1 MEILKVSS
9 KSKPNAVAG
18 AIAGVIREDGEVEL
32 QAVGGGAVNQA
43 MKAMAIAGGFVA
55 PTGGRLVCT
64 SAFANVEIDGENRTA
79 LRIVVKDLNRK
90 N

>member
-43 MKAMAIAGGFVA
+43 MTIAGGFVA

-79 LRIVVKDLNRK
+79 LRLVVTDLNRK